1 MSESIDLH
9 SQKFEP
15 HIPAAASLQPLSML
29 KSYRLL
35 ALNIEERMLER
46 ECFERRRQRK
56 GPCHGVTRRSHA
68 QQSSLSG
75 NTRAAE
81 QIAETNFVM
90 KRTADHR

>member
-29 KSYRLL
+29 KSYRLS

-56 GPCHGVTRRSHA
+56 GPCHGVTRRVTRNKA
-68 QQSSLSG
+68 AFPEIPEPLS
-75 NTRAAE
+75 RS
-81 QIAETNFVM
+81 
-90 KRTADHR
+90 R